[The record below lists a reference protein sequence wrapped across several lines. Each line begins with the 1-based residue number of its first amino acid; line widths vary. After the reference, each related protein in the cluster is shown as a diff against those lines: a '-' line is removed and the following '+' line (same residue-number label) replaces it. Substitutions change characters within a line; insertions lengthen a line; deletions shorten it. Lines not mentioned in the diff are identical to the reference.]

1 MVQMVT
7 NTVKIKNGDHARMI
21 CPRLYSE
28 GTGPPE
34 DGLFTTIAPAECPML
49 IAVSVFFGRQTLR
62 NKESETILTS
72 AEVIS
77 GSSGPI

>member
-7 NTVKIKNGDHARMI
+7 STVKIKNGDHARMFAPDDI
-21 CPRLYSE
+21 LKARDRQKTVYSPPRTCGLSHTDCRF
-28 GTGPPE
+28 GIFWPPH
-34 DGLFTTIAPAECPML
+34 
-49 IAVSVFFGRQTLR
+49 LR

-77 GSSGPI
+77 GSSDQYS